1 MNTLR
6 GAADAIGRRMGAL
19 ARERRGNVTVLFG
32 MALPLLMV
40 GGGVAVDY
48 STAASRRTQLQV
60 AIDSAV
66 IGGVAKPSAQRAG
79 EAGALF
85 SAHPVSAAAGV
96 GAPAFANEADS
107 VFSGVVTASVS
118 NNVLGVF
125 GRPTTTVH
133 ARAKAR
139 PSVKDQ
145 ACILTLGRA
154 MTAGEDSMTFNGA
167 SSVDL
172 SGCTL
177 QSNTS
182 MTCNG
187 HSSGAT
193 KSLAVGSAGTC
204 DQPVDNSPAIP
215 DIYAD
220 LAGNISRQC
229 GASNYN
235 VSWSATSRP
244 GAPRMLTVTSG
255 GVTRYHVCGDLTLS
269 GTHELN
275 TTGGDAILV
284 VENGSLTIQR
294 DAAISMSRMAIVM
307 TGDPARSH
315 TINFPQGNGQSASLS
330 ITPPTDANDPW
341 RGVAIYQ
348 DPALTTNVDVSW
360 GPGANLY
367 VDGVIYFPHADFTM
381 SGNAASNGSNCTKLV
396 TDTLTVN
403 GVVGFQQNDAG
414 CAAIGMRQYAV
425 KARLIQ

>member
-1 MNTLR
+1 MV
-6 GAADAIGRRMGAL
+6 AL
-19 ARERRGNVTVLFG
+19 ARHKRGNVTVLFA
-32 MALPLLMV
+32 MSLPLLMV

-48 STAASRRTQLQV
+48 STAVARRAQLQT

-66 IGGVAKPSAQRAG
+66 IGGVVKPAAQRAA
-79 EAGALF
+79 EADALF
-85 SAHPVSAAAGV
+85 SAHSVSVASGV
-96 GAPAFANEADS
+96 GAPTFVNEADS
-107 VFSGVVTASVS
+107 VFSGSVTASLA

-133 ARAKAR
+133 ARARAR
-139 PSVKDQ
+139 PSIKDE
-145 ACILTLGRA
+145 ACILTLGRT

-182 MTCNG
+182 MVCNG
-187 HSSGAT
+187 HTSGAT
-193 KSLAVGSAGTC
+193 RSLAVGSAGTC
-204 DQPVDNSPAIP
+204 DHPVDNSPAIP

-220 LAGNISRQC
+220 LAGNISPQC

-235 VSWSATSRP
+235 VNWSATSRP
-244 GAPRMLTVTSG
+244 NASRMVTVTAG

-275 TTGGDAILV
+275 TSGGDAVLV

-315 TINFPQGNGQSASLS
+315 TISFPQGNGQTASLS
-330 ITPPTDANDPW
+330 ITPPTDVADPW
-341 RGVAIYQ
+341 RGIAIYQ

-360 GPGANLY
+360 GPGANLR

-381 SGNAASNGSNCTKLV
+381 SGNATSNGSNCTKLV
-396 TDTLTVN
+396 TDTLTIN
-403 GVVGFQQNDAG
+403 GVVDFQQNDAG
-414 CAAIGMRQYAV
+414 CAAIGMRQYAT